1 MSNVYKNAFYLP
13 TTTANT
19 TVYTCN
25 ATARAII
32 QNIQI
37 TNSTTT
43 GNTVKAYIFSSTA
56 GTTYTISYASITGP
70 TICNLAA
77 GPIVLQENDAILIS
91 CTNNTTVSGTLSSME
106 VNRSAIANEYG
117 RD

>member
-1 MSNVYKNAFYLP
+1 MSNIYRNAFYDP

-37 TNSTTT
+37 ANES
-43 GNTVKAYIFSSTA
+43 GSKTVRARVYDSSA
-56 GTTYTISYASITGP
+56 ATTYIISYAAITGP
-70 TICNLAA
+70 TTCNLAN
-77 GPIVLQENDAILIS
+77 GPIILQENDALLLDS
-91 CTNNTTVSGTLSSME
+91 SVTTSVSGTISIME
-106 VNRSAIANEYG
+106 VNRGSLTT
-117 RD
+117 

>member
-1 MSNVYKNAFYLP
+1 MSNVYKNAIYKP

-37 TNSTTT
+37 ANES
-43 GNTVKAYIFSSTA
+43 GSKTVQAMFIDSISSNNLDNCICSN
-56 GTTYTISYASITGP
+56 YSDLQH
-70 TICNLAA
+70 CNLAN
-77 GPIVLQENDAILIS
+77 GPIILQEGDALLLDS
-91 CTNNTTVSGTLSSME
+91 SVTTSVSGTISIME
-106 VNRSAIANEYG
+106 VNRGSLTT
-117 RD
+117 

>member
-37 TNSTTT
+37 ANST
-43 GNTVKAYIFSSTA
+43 GSNIVQVLIYSSSA
-56 GTTYTISYASITGP
+56 NTTYVVSYASIVGP
-70 TICNLAA
+70 TYCNLAT
-77 GPIVLQENDAILIS
+77 GPIVLQENDAILLS
-91 CTNNTTVSGTLSSME
+91 ASSTSNVSGTLSIME
-106 VNRSAIANEYG
+106 VNRSAIAK
-117 RD
+117 

>member
-37 TNSTTT
+37 TNQS
-43 GNTVKAYIFSSTA
+43 GSNVIKAYIFSSTA
-56 GTTYTISYASITGP
+56 GTTYTVAYASVSGP
-70 TICNLAA
+70 TYCNLAS
-77 GPIVLQENDAILIS
+77 GPIVLQENDAILLS
-91 CTNNTTVSGTLSSME
+91 ASSTSNVSGTLAILE
-106 VNRSAIANEYG
+106 VNRSAVSK
-117 RD
+117 